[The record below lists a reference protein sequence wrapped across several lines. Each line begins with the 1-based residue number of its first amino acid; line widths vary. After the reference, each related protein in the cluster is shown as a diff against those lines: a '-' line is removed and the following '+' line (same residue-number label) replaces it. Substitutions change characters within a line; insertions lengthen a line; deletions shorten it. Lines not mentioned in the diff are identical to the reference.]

1 MRKNLEIARGSAKA
15 KVIAV
20 VKADAYGHGLD
31 RVLPVVGQA
40 DALALLEIDRAVEL
54 RQVGFLKPI
63 ILLEGFFDPSEIT
76 IFSQKNLTAVIH
88 HKDQVDMLVSANL
101 EKPIGVFLK

>member
-1 MRKNLEIARGSAKA
+1 MPRPTKIIIDLKAMRKNLEIARGSAKA

-40 DALALLEIDRAVEL
+40 DALALLEIDRAIAL
-54 RQVGFLKPI
+54 RQVGFVKPI
-63 ILLEGFFDPSEIT
+63 ILLEGFFDPNEIT
-76 IFSQKNLTAVIH
+76 IFFP
-88 HKDQVDMLVSANL
+88 
-101 EKPIGVFLK
+101 EKPHRCYSS